1 MRGMAVATRPAVR
14 VQRSVRARGASASAS
29 VYTVQRN
36 DNLWNIAN
44 KYGVSLDDLKRVNST
59 TLGGNYDVIFP
70 GTQLVIPGAMRKS
83 SPIPSFARPASS
95 SSYSNYSAS
104 VAPAAKPAV
113 RSSSKTGIGLVTA
126 GAFFIALAVG
136 IMVFKD
142 DDGAQ
147 DDADGRYDDQGN
159 WIPTGYEGQ
168 GYYDPAGNWVW
179 VQEQQ
184 SQGWGQVSQG
194 YADEQQGWGQDPQQ
208 QQGGGQWNQRY

>member
-1 MRGMAVATRPAVR
+1 MPSSPHVRIQKVPVPSRRGNAGANLRDEIER
-14 VQRSVRARGASASAS
+14 FKGERGA
-29 VYTVQRN
+29 
-36 DNLWNIAN
+36 
-44 KYGVSLDDLKRVNST
+44 DDVDDADREFW
-59 TLGGNYDVIFP
+59 DQDF
-70 GTQLVIPGAMRKS
+70 
-83 SPIPSFARPASS
+83 
-95 SSYSNYSAS
+95 
-104 VAPAAKPAV
+104 
-113 RSSSKTGIGLVTA
+113 
-126 GAFFIALAVG
+126 
-136 IMVFKD
+136 FKD

>member
-1 MRGMAVATRPAVR
+1 MAY
-14 VQRSVRARGASASAS
+14 ASA
-29 VYTVQRN
+29 
-36 DNLWNIAN
+36 
-44 KYGVSLDDLKRVNST
+44 
-59 TLGGNYDVIFP
+59 
-70 GTQLVIPGAMRKS
+70 
-83 SPIPSFARPASS
+83 
-95 SSYSNYSAS
+95 
-104 VAPAAKPAV
+104 APAAKPAV

>member
-1 MRGMAVATRPAVR
+1 MRGMAVTTRPAVLAK
-14 VQRSVRARGASASAS
+14 RSVRACGARASAS

-70 GTQLVIPGAMRKS
+70 GTQLVIPGGMKKS
-83 SPIPSFARPASS
+83 SPVPSFARPASS
-95 SSYSNYSAS
+95 SSYNNYSAS
-104 VAPAAKPAV
+104 VAPASRPAP

-147 DDADGRYDDQGN
+147 ESAEGRYDDQGN

-179 VQEQQ
+179 VQQGP
-184 SQGWGQVSQG
+184 SNGQGWGQG
-194 YADEQQGWGQDPQQ
+194 YQSGWDEAPQQ
-208 QQGGGQWNQRY
+208 QQQSGGQWNQRY

>member
-1 MRGMAVATRPAVR
+1 MRGMAVTTRPAVLAK
-14 VQRSVRARGASASAS
+14 RSVRACSASAS

-44 KYGVSLDDLKRVNST
+44 KYGVSLDDLKRVNCT

-70 GTQLVIPGAMRKS
+70 GTQLVIPGGMKKS
-83 SPIPSFARPASS
+83 LPVPSFARPASS

-104 VAPAAKPAV
+104 VAPASRPAP

-147 DDADGRYDDQGN
+147 ESAEGRYDDQGN

-168 GYYDPAGNWVW
+168 G
-179 VQEQQ
+179 
-184 SQGWGQVSQG
+184 
-194 YADEQQGWGQDPQQ
+194 
-208 QQGGGQWNQRY
+208 